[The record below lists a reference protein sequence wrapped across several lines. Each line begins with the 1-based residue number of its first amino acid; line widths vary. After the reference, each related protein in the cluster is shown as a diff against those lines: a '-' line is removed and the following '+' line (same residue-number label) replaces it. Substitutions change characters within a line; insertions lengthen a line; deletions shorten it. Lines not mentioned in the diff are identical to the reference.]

1 METKAKVKSKKAV
14 FTIIFIFLAVVLVLF
29 VAFADWLKIYELVGV
44 YPKVEKLTVAF
55 IDVGQAD
62 AIYIN
67 TEQGN
72 MLIDAGCSQDASK
85 VREYLDRYHIKE
97 IDTVIGTHDDWDHI
111 GGMKTVVE
119 NYNVKNIYLPKYDE
133 KDKSDTLSTLNRSIK
148 SKDTDVSFVSGG
160 IKLIKSKDLNVKILP
175 PVDFEEDNDSSLIV
189 KLRYKDCSFLF
200 MGDASSKTEEKLLEN
215 NVNVSADVLKVSH
228 HGSRSATSK
237 SFLKAVNPTA
247 AVLSVGEM
255 NTYNLPSLEV
265 VKRLSKLGC
274 KIYRTDLDGTV
285 VMNSDGK
292 SIRVQTEKIA

>member
-1 METKAKVKSKKAV
+1 METKAKVKSKKTV
-14 FTIIFIFLAVVLVLF
+14 FKVIFIIFAVVFVLF
-29 VAFADWLKIYELVGV
+29 VAFADWLKIYQLAGV
-44 YPKVEKLTVAF
+44 YPKAEKLTVAF

-62 AIYIN
+62 AVYIN
-67 TEQGN
+67 TEKGN
-72 MLIDAGCSQDASK
+72 MLIDAGCSQDAHQ

-119 NYNVKNIYLPKYDE
+119 NYSVKNIYLPKYDE
-133 KDKSDTLSTLNRSIK
+133 KNKSDTFATLNRSIK
-148 SKDTDVSFVSGG
+148 STDTNVSYISAG
-160 IKLIKSKDLNVKILP
+160 ITLLKSKDLNVKILP
-175 PVDFEEDNDSSLIV
+175 PVDFEDDNDSSLIV

-200 MGDASSKTEEKLLEN
+200 MGDASSRIEEKLLEN
-215 NVNVSADVLKVSH
+215 NVNVSANVLKVSH

-237 SFLKAVNPTA
+237 RFLKAVNPTV

-265 VKRLSKLGC
+265 VKRLSKFGC

-292 SIRVQTEKIA
+292 SINVQTEKIA

>member
-44 YPKVEKLTVAF
+44 YPKAEKLTVAF

-72 MLIDAGCSQDASK
+72 ILIDAGCSQEASK

-133 KDKSDTLSTLNRSIK
+133 KDKSDTFSTLNRSIK
-148 SKDTDVSFVSGG
+148 SKDTSVSYVSGG

-265 VKRLSKLGC
+265 VKRLSKFGC

>member
-1 METKAKVKSKKAV
+1 METKAKVKSKRAV
-14 FTIIFIFLAVVLVLF
+14 FTIIFIFLAVVFVLF

-44 YPKVEKLTVAF
+44 YPKAEKLTVAF

-133 KDKSDTLSTLNRSIK
+133 KDKSDTFSTLYRSIN
-148 SKDTDVSFVSGG
+148 STDTDVSFVSDG

-228 HGSRSATSK
+228 HGSRSATTK

>member
-14 FTIIFIFLAVVLVLF
+14 FTIIFIFLAVVFVLF
-29 VAFADWLKIYELVGV
+29 VAFADWLKIYELVGI
-44 YPKVEKLTVAF
+44 YPRAENLTVAF

-72 MLIDAGCSQDASK
+72 MLIDAGCSKDASK
-85 VREYLDRYHIKE
+85 VREYLDRYRIKE

-119 NYNVKNIYLPKYDE
+119 NYSVKNIYLPEYDE
-133 KDKSDTLSTLNRSIK
+133 KDRSDIFATLNRSIK
-148 SKDTDVSFVSGG
+148 STDTNVSFVSDG
-160 IKLIKSKDLNVKILP
+160 IKLIKSKDLDVRILT
-175 PVDFEEDNDSSLIV
+175 PVEFEEDNDSSLIV

-265 VKRLSKLGC
+265 VKRLSKFGC

-292 SIRVQTEKIA
+292 NIKVQTEKIA

>member
-29 VAFADWLKIYELVGV
+29 VTFADWLKIYELVGV

-62 AIYIN
+62 AVYIN
-67 TEQGN
+67 TEKGN

-111 GGMKTVVE
+111 GGMKTIVE

-133 KDKSDTLSTLNRSIK
+133 KDKSDTFSTLYRSIN
-148 SKDTDVSFVSGG
+148 STDTDVSFVSDG

-274 KIYRTDLDGTV
+274 KIYRTDLDGTI

>member
-285 VMNSDGK
+285 VMNSNGK
-292 SIRVQTEKIA
+292 SIRVQTEK